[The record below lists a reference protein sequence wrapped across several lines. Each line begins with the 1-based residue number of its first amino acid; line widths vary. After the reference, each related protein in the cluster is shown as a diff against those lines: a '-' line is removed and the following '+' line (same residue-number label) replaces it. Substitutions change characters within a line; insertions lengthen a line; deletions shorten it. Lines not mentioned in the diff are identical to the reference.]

1 MLIVL
6 AKAPVPG
13 RAKTRLCPPAT
24 PAQAAG
30 VAAAALLDT
39 LDATSAVPATPTVV
53 AFTGDLAGAART
65 REVTAAL
72 DRTGLV
78 TQRGPDLG
86 SRIAAAHAD
95 AAARH
100 PGAMSLQIGMDTP
113 QVDPALLAQCLDRLA
128 ARGTDAVLGPAPDG
142 GWWALGLRDPAAA
155 AVVADVPTSRS
166 DTGARTLAALRRNGL
181 RVALLPSLTDVDTVD
196 DARAVAALVPGS
208 RFAAAV
214 EPIVTAVEPIVTS
227 RGVAS

>member
-24 PAQAAG
+24 PAQAAE

-39 LDATSAVPATPTVV
+39 LDAAAAVPDTATVT
-53 AFTGDLAGAART
+53 AFTGDLAGAARAH
-65 REVTAAL
+65 EVALAL
-72 DRTGLV
+72 DRTDLV

-95 AAARH
+95 AATRH

-113 QVDPALLAQCLDRLA
+113 QVDPALLTDSLDRLGT
-128 ARGTDAVLGPAPDG
+128 RGVDAVLGLAPDG
-142 GWWALGLRDPAAA
+142 GWWALGLRDPTAAA
-155 AVVADVPTSRS
+155 AIADVPTSRS
-166 DTGARTLAALRRNGL
+166 DTGGRTLLALRRNGL
-181 RVALLPSLTDVDTVD
+181 RVALLPGLTDVDTIRE
-196 DARAVAALVPGS
+196 AREVAALVPGS

-214 EPIVTAVEPIVTS
+214 EPIVTP